1 MISTGPLPSGNYSMT
16 GAWEVEFYKNTLQG
30 FQKGN
35 VIFDIGADR
44 GDRTDIVRRL
54 GAKGVAVDPDAANQE
69 ALRQRFLK
77 HRFTFRLSLSSRCFC
92 FLEYAPFL
100 TSHTL
105 PTPVS
110 TTIHFT

>member
-1 MISTGPLPSGNYSMT
+1 MT

-77 HRFTFRLSLSSRCFC
+77 HRFTVSLSLSSRC
-92 FLEYAPFL
+92 L
-100 TSHTL
+100 S
-105 PTPVS
+105 S
-110 TTIHFT
+110 S